1 MYLIIFQ
8 LGSDSSALKL
18 KINRK
23 LNKIGARMIQKSV
36 WAHESA
42 QKLIEIASFIRARG
56 GKAMVLE
63 ANVIY
68 EWFIHTEIY
77 SVEYKNYK

>member
-8 LGSDSSALKL
+8 LGGDSSTLKL

-23 LNKIGARMIQKSV
+23 LKKTGARMIQKSV
-36 WAHESA
+36 WNHENA
-42 QKLIEIASFIRARG
+42 QKLIEVASFIKARG

-68 EWFIHTEIY
+68 E
-77 SVEYKNYK
+77 

>member
-8 LGSDSSALKL
+8 LGGDSSTLKL

-23 LNKIGARMIQKSV
+23 LKKTGARRIQKSV
-36 WAHESA
+36 WTHENA
-42 QKLIEIASFIRARG
+42 QKLIEVASLIKARG

-68 EWFIHTEIY
+68 E
-77 SVEYKNYK
+77 

>member
-8 LGSDSSALKL
+8 LGSGSSALKL
-18 KINRK
+18 KINRM
-23 LNKIGARMIQKSV
+23 LNKVNAKMIQKSV
-36 WAHESA
+36 WTHESA

-56 GKAMVLE
+56 EKAMVLE

-68 EWFIHTEIY
+68 E
-77 SVEYKNYK
+77 

>member
-8 LGSDSSALKL
+8 LGSDSLALKL
-18 KINRK
+18 KINRM
-23 LNKIGARMIQKSV
+23 LNKINAKMIQKSV
-36 WAHESA
+36 WTHESA

-63 ANVIY
+63 ANTIY
-68 EWFIHTEIY
+68 E
-77 SVEYKNYK
+77 

>member
-36 WAHESA
+36 WTHESA

-63 ANVIY
+63 ANVVY
-68 EWFIHTEIY
+68 E
-77 SVEYKNYK
+77 

>member
-8 LGSDSSALKL
+8 LGSDSLSLKL

-23 LNKIGARMIQKSV
+23 LNKIGAKMIQKSV
-36 WAHESA
+36 WIHESV

-68 EWFIHTEIY
+68 E
-77 SVEYKNYK
+77 

>member
-18 KINRK
+18 KINRM
-23 LNKIGARMIQKSV
+23 LNKINAKMIQRSV
-36 WAHESA
+36 WTHGSA

-63 ANVIY
+63 ANTIY
-68 EWFIHTEIY
+68 E
-77 SVEYKNYK
+77 

>member
-8 LGSDSSALKL
+8 LQSGSHSLRL

-23 LNKIGARMIQKSV
+23 LKKVGAKLIQRSV

-56 GKAMVLE
+56 GEVMVLE

-68 EWFIHTEIY
+68 
-77 SVEYKNYK
+77 

>member
-8 LGSDSSALKL
+8 LEGSSKVLKL

-23 LNKIGARMIQKSV
+23 LKKIGAKMIQKSV

-42 QKLIEIASFIRARG
+42 QKLIEIASFIKARG

-68 EWFIHTEIY
+68 E
-77 SVEYKNYK
+77 

>member
-8 LGSDSSALKL
+8 LQSGSHSLKL

-23 LNKIGARMIQKSV
+23 LKKVGAKLIQRSV
-36 WAHESA
+36 WVHESA

-56 GKAMVLE
+56 GEAMVLE
-63 ANVIY
+63 ANVVY
-68 EWFIHTEIY
+68 
-77 SVEYKNYK
+77 

>member
-8 LGSDSSALKL
+8 LESDSSALKL
-18 KINRK
+18 KINRM
-23 LNKIGARMIQKSV
+23 LNKINAKMVQKSV
-36 WAHESA
+36 WTHESA

-63 ANVIY
+63 ANTIY
-68 EWFIHTEIY
+68 E
-77 SVEYKNYK
+77 

>member
-68 EWFIHTEIY
+68 E
-77 SVEYKNYK
+77 

>member
-42 QKLIEIASFIRARG
+42 QKLIEIASFIRSRG

-68 EWFIHTEIY
+68 E
-77 SVEYKNYK
+77 

>member
-8 LGSDSSALKL
+8 LESDSSALKL

-23 LNKIGARMIQKSV
+23 LNKIGAKMIQKSV
-36 WAHESA
+36 WTHESV

-68 EWFIHTEIY
+68 E
-77 SVEYKNYK
+77 

>member
-8 LGSDSSALKL
+8 LEGSSKALKL

-23 LNKIGARMIQKSV
+23 LKKIGAKMIQKSV
-36 WAHESA
+36 WTHESA
-42 QKLIEIASFIRARG
+42 QKLIEIASFIKARG

-68 EWFIHTEIY
+68 E
-77 SVEYKNYK
+77 

>member
-8 LGSDSSALKL
+8 LESGSKVLKL

-23 LNKIGARMIQKSV
+23 LKKIGAKIIQKSV

-68 EWFIHTEIY
+68 E
-77 SVEYKNYK
+77 

>member
-8 LGSDSSALKL
+8 LGSDFLALKL

-23 LNKIGARMIQKSV
+23 LNKIGAKIIQKSV
-36 WAHESA
+36 WTHESA

-68 EWFIHTEIY
+68 E
-77 SVEYKNYK
+77 

>member
-1 MYLIIFQ
+1 
-8 LGSDSSALKL
+8 
-18 KINRK
+18 
-23 LNKIGARMIQKSV
+23 
-36 WAHESA
+36 
-42 QKLIEIASFIRARG
+42 
-56 GKAMVLE
+56 MVLE